1 MKREKLEQ
9 MLLQVQKPAQY
20 IGGELNS
27 VMKDKTRVDCRLAF
41 CFPDKYEVGMSHLGM
56 KILYSL
62 YNKRENWWC
71 ERVFAPD
78 ADMEALLRKE
88 GEPLYALESLD
99 PIKDFD
105 FILFTLQ
112 YEMSYTGVLN
122 MLDLAGVPVLAKER
136 TGLWPIVAAGGPC
149 ACNPEPLAD
158 FVDLFILGEGEEV
171 NLEITDLYMQ
181 AKREGWDK
189 QRYLKEAAKIGGV
202 YVPSLYDVSYNADGT
217 IHAVTPNCPE
227 APAKVT
233 KRIIADLDKVFFP
246 EKFVVPFIN
255 IVHDRS
261 MLELQRGCLRGCR
274 FCQAGFIY
282 RPLREKHYDTLNHD
296 AHCLCD
302 TSGYEELSLTSLST
316 SDYLEIEPLL
326 DDLLAWSP
334 QQRVSLSLPSLR
346 VDNFSKELMEK
357 VSRIKKSGLT
367 FAAEAGTQRLRD
379 VINKNVTE
387 EEVLSTCKTAFE
399 GGYTS
404 VKLYFMMGLPT
415 ETMEDI
421 EGIANLAQKVVDLY
435 YSLPTRPKGRSV
447 SVSISCACF
456 VPKPFTPF
464 QFEGQDTME
473 LLREKQ
479 KHLLASVK
487 SKKISVS
494 YHDADVSFI
503 EAILAKGDR
512 RMGPV
517 ILSAWKKG
525 SKLDGWYEYFDPQR
539 WYDAMAECG
548 LDPAFYA
555 NRHRD
560 YDEVMPW
567 DHLDFCVSKEF
578 LIRENKIARQ
588 SATTPQCRERC
599 SACGANC
606 LTGGGRCPANVD
618 TITSDRPL
626 APIEKQAPQLQASEL
641 LEQPQKM
648 RLFFT
653 KLDRAKYISHLDMN
667 RCMSRAMRRANLPVW
682 YTGGFNPHMYLT
694 FPLPLSLGCESSYEC
709 VDLKMVQ
716 PVDPQ
721 EVVGRLNPCLPPDIQ
736 VFRAAAPQMDQKE
749 IAWAD
754 YEMQLDGGEDFAEK
768 LEEYLNQPALMVVKK
783 TKKGEKEIDIRP
795 HFSVQKLEVRD
806 SGVYATMRF
815 ATGIELNINP
825 TLLLDNSPFPLRVIS
840 LKRVMVYNK
849 ELQPFC

>member
-27 VMKDKTRVDCRLAF
+27 VMKDKAKVDCRLAF

-62 YNKRENWWC
+62 YNQRENWWC

-181 AKREGWDK
+181 AKKEGWDK

-326 DDLLAWSP
+326 DDLLAWTP

-626 APIEKQAPQLQASEL
+626 APIEKQAPQPQAAEL

-667 RCMSRAMRRANLPVW
+667 RCMSRAMRRADLPVW

-694 FPLPLSLGCESSYEC
+694 FPLPLSLGWESSYEC

-716 PVDPQ
+716 AVDPQ

-754 YEMQLDGGEDFAEK
+754 YEMQLAGEEDFAEK
-768 LEEYLNQPALMVVKK
+768 LEEYLNQPAIMVVKK

-806 SGVYATMRF
+806 GGVYATMRF

-825 TLLLDNSPFPLRVIS
+825 TLLLDNAPFLLRVIS

>member
-27 VMKDKTRVDCRLAF
+27 VMKDKAKVDCRLAF

-62 YNKRENWWC
+62 YNQRENWWC

-88 GEPLYALESLD
+88 SEPLYALESLD
-99 PIKDFD
+99 PIRDFD

-149 ACNPEPLAD
+149 ACNPEPLSD

-181 AKREGWDK
+181 AKKEGWDK

-326 DDLLAWSP
+326 DDLLAWTP

-588 SATTPQCRERC
+588 SATTPQ
-599 SACGANC
+599 
-606 LTGGGRCPANVD
+606 
-618 TITSDRPL
+618 
-626 APIEKQAPQLQASEL
+626 
-641 LEQPQKM
+641 
-648 RLFFT
+648 
-653 KLDRAKYISHLDMN
+653 
-667 RCMSRAMRRANLPVW
+667 
-682 YTGGFNPHMYLT
+682 
-694 FPLPLSLGCESSYEC
+694 LSL
-709 VDLKMVQ
+709 
-716 PVDPQ
+716 
-721 EVVGRLNPCLPPDIQ
+721 IH
-736 VFRAAAPQMDQKE
+736 
-749 IAWAD
+749 I
-754 YEMQLDGGEDFAEK
+754 
-768 LEEYLNQPALMVVKK
+768 
-783 TKKGEKEIDIRP
+783 
-795 HFSVQKLEVRD
+795 
-806 SGVYATMRF
+806 
-815 ATGIELNINP
+815 
-825 TLLLDNSPFPLRVIS
+825 
-840 LKRVMVYNK
+840 
-849 ELQPFC
+849 

>member
-1 MKREKLEQ
+1 MKREELEQ
-9 MLLQVQKPAQY
+9 ILLEVQKPAQY

-27 VMKDKTRVDCRLAF
+27 IMKEKEKVDCRLAF

-62 YNKRENWWC
+62 YNQRENWWC

-78 ADMEALLRKE
+78 ADMEQLMRTQNI
-88 GEPLYALESLD
+88 PLYGLESLD

-105 FILFTLQ
+105 WILFTLQ
-112 YEMSYTGVLN
+112 YEMSYTAVLN
-122 MLDLAGVPVLAKER
+122 MLDLAGLPVRAKDR
-136 TGLWPIVAAGGPC
+136 TALSPIVAAGGPC
-149 ACNPEPLAD
+149 ACNPEPIAD

-171 NLEITDLYMQ
+171 NIEITDLYMQ
-181 AKREGWDK
+181 AKKEDWSK
-189 QRYLKEAAKIGGV
+189 QQYLKEAAKIGGV
-202 YVPSLYDVSYNADGT
+202 YVPSLYDVTYNEDNT
-217 IHAVTPNCPE
+217 IKSVVPNCE
-227 APAKVT
+227 QAPAKVK
-233 KRIIADLDKVFFP
+233 KRIIADLDKVYYP
-246 EKFVVPFIN
+246 DKFVVPFIN
-255 IVHDRS
+255 IVHDRA
-261 MLELQRGCLRGCR
+261 MLEVQRGCLRGCR

-282 RPLREKHYDTLNHD
+282 RPLRDKHYDTLNQNAHD
-296 AHCLCD
+296 LCAS
-302 TSGYEELSLTSLST
+302 SGYEELSLTSLST
-316 SDYLEIEPLL
+316 SDYKEIEPLL
-326 DDLLAWSP
+326 DDLLNWTFDEK
-334 QQRVSLSLPSLR
+334 VSISLPSLR

-357 VSRIKKSGLT
+357 VSRLKKSGLT

-387 EEVLSTCKTAFE
+387 EELMNTCRTAFE

-435 YSLPTRPKGRSV
+435 YSLPTRKKGKSV
-447 SVSISCACF
+447 NVSISCACF

-473 LLREKQ
+473 LLHEKQ

-503 EAILAKGDR
+503 EAVLAKGDR
-512 RMGPV
+512 RLCDV
-517 ILSAWKKG
+517 IEAVWKKG

-539 WYDAMAECG
+539 WYDAMREQG
-548 LDPAFYA
+548 IDPAFYA
-555 NRHRD
+555 NRHRE

-567 DHLDFCVSKEF
+567 DHLDFCVSKNF
-578 LIRENKIARQ
+578 LIRENKLARE
-588 SATTPQCRERC
+588 SVTTPQCREKC
-599 SACGANC
+599 AGCGASQLIKGEC
-606 LTGGGRCPANVD
+606 CTKEVVYEREVQ
-618 TITSDRPL
+618 
-626 APIEKQAPQLQASEL
+626 PIEPPRAKPDPALV
-641 LEQPQKM
+641 LEQPKKV

-667 RCMSRAMRRANLPVW
+667 RCMSRALKRSGLPVW

-694 FPLPLSLGCESSYEC
+694 FPLPLSLGCESVYEC
-709 VDLKMVQ
+709 VDLKLTQ
-716 PVDPQ
+716 DVDYETIAQ
-721 EVVGRLNPCLPPDIQ
+721 RVNACLPPDIQ
-736 VFRAAAPQMDQKE
+736 VFSAGEQKMDQKE

-754 YEMQLDGGEDFAEK
+754 YEICFKDEGGLKEK
-768 LEEYLNQPALMVVKK
+768 LESYFNQEQINVIKK
-783 TKKGEKEIDIRP
+783 TKKGEKEIDLKP
-795 HFSVQKLEVRD
+795 YFSVQTMEEENGRIR
-806 SGVYATMRF
+806 AMMRF

-825 TLLLDNSPFPLRVIS
+825 TLLLDNAPFELTTES

-849 ELQPFC
+849 QMQPFC

>member
-1 MKREKLEQ
+1 M
-9 MLLQVQKPAQY
+9 AQ
-20 IGGELNS
+20 
-27 VMKDKTRVDCRLAF
+27 F
-41 CFPDKYEVGMSHLGM
+41 
-56 KILYSL
+56 
-62 YNKRENWWC
+62 C
-71 ERVFAPD
+71 ERIK
-78 ADMEALLRKE
+78 ELRKE
-88 GEPLYALESLD
+88 RGLKQREMAAEFGLALNSYQAYEYATRY
-99 PIKDFD
+99 PDF
-105 FILFTLQ
+105 
-112 YEMSYTGVLN
+112 
-122 MLDLAGVPVLAKER
+122 K
-136 TGLWPIVAAGGPC
+136 GLIAI
-149 ACNPEPLAD
+149 AD
-158 FVDLFILGEGEEV
+158 FFDVVQLGEGE
-171 NLEITDLYMQ
+171 NQLPSICAEIEK
-181 AKREGWDK
+181 AKKEGGISK
-189 QRYLKEAAKIGGV
+189 KELLLRIAKIPGV
-202 YVPSLYDVSYNADGT
+202 YIPAFYDVTYCEDGRVKA
-217 IHAVTPNCPE
+217 ITPNEPGIPARITKAIIKDLNE
-227 APAKVT
+227 FAPPT
-233 KRIIADLDKVFFP
+233 N
-246 EKFVVPFIN
+246 FVVPMVGAIQ
-255 IVHDRS
+255 DRAS
-261 MLELQRGCLRGCR
+261 IEVLRGCVRGCR
-274 FCQAGFIY
+274 FCQAGFLY
-282 RPLREKHYDTLNHD
+282 RPMRQRDASLLNKAAQD
-296 AHCLCD
+296 LCAN
-302 TSGYEELSLTSLST
+302 TGYEELSLSSLST
-316 SDYLEIEPLL
+316 SDHGQLEELL
-326 DDLLAWSP
+326 DDLNEWAP
-334 QQRVSLSLPSLR
+334 KEHVSLSLPSLR
-346 VDNFSKELMEK
+346 VDNFSQSLIEK
-357 VSRIKKSGLT
+357 TTKVRKSGLT

-379 VINKNVTE
+379 VINKNVTWDE
-387 EEVLSTCKTAFE
+387 IEKTCSLAFAN
-399 GGYTS
+399 GYSS

-548 LDPAFYA
+548 LYPAFSA
-555 NRHRD
+555 TRHRD

-626 APIEKQAPQLQASEL
+626 APIEKQAPQPQAAEL

-667 RCMSRAMRRANLPVW
+667 RCMSRAMRRADLPVW
-682 YTGGFNPHMYLT
+682 YTGGFNPHMSLT

-716 PVDPQ
+716 AVDPQ
-721 EVVGRLNPCLPPDIQ
+721 EVVDRLNPCLPPDIQ

-754 YEMQLDGGEDFAEK
+754 YEMQLAGGEDFAEK
-768 LEEYLNQPALMVVKK
+768 LEEYLNQPAIMVVKK

-825 TLLLDNSPFPLRVIS
+825 TLLLDNAPFPLRVIS